1 MKKIYSII
9 AGLLITVS
17 VYAQAPQKM
26 SYQAVIR
33 NNSNALITSTAVGM
47 KISVLQGTSTGT
59 VVYSETQTPSTNA
72 NGLVSL
78 EIGSG
83 TPLIGTFAGI
93 NWANGPYFIKTE
105 TDPNGGTNYT
115 ISGTNELLSVPY
127 ALFSVNG
134 TPGPTGPAGPAGATG
149 PQGPIG
155 LTGATGTQGPI
166 GLTGAIGPQGPIGL
180 TGATGAQG
188 PTGLT
193 GAQGPQGPIGL
204 TGAIG
209 PQGPIGL
216 TGATGPQGP
225 IGPIGLTGP
234 AGAAGPQGDPGIL
247 LSGTAAGNT
256 PYWDGNSWL
265 VNSNNIFNNGGNVGI
280 GTTTPSSKLYVKST
294 TNNPMRVEGTTN
306 MFVGLYEDGAYRGYL
321 GSFAGSATDVDLG
334 TGAGNSAGSLHLTI
348 QANPAL
354 SIDPNMNVGIGTTTP
369 DNNRLR
375 ITVADATT
383 PTGLSI
389 QNNYTGI
396 SNKYGIH
403 LIVNEQGAGS
413 KYGVYSLMEGTAGDA
428 SPIYGS
434 YLNAIPNGTGPA
446 YGTYNYL
453 APLGTGSRYGTYNWV
468 DAAAASTSVIYG
480 SQQLVNNNGS
490 GTTYGYAADVN
501 KAAGQAGNLYGL
513 NITADNDGSGNSYLL
528 YGNSVGS
535 TTGTEYGVYV
545 AGEDINYFSNNV
557 GIGTN
562 APSNKL
568 EVVSNN
574 TAASQGVIRGEFTG
588 TNTEAYGVHGIN
600 DSSADYGTGVWGDGG
615 SVGVGGQSI
624 ITGSGDRYGMFALGK
639 NGADSNYGTYASG
652 QFGANAYGIEANGW
666 YGTSNNYGV
675 YANGRFGNNSY
686 GVHGTAQ
693 NGSVSNYGI
702 YGIGTGGQIA
712 YGVYGS
718 GSGGSTTSFGG
729 YFNGTVYT
737 TGLFIAS
744 DRKLKTDIV
753 PLNGALTLINRL
765 NPSVYNYNTGTYKHM
780 NLPEGLQ
787 YGFIADELQ
796 QVLPSAVK
804 KTVQPAEYENH
815 DSRNGKKLSDEVE
828 FISVNY
834 VAMVPI
840 LIAAVKEQ
848 QQEIEG
854 MQQQIDELK
863 RLIGE
868 LNKN

>member
-9 AGLLITVS
+9 AGLFLTVS
-17 VYAQAPQKM
+17 VVAQAPQKM

-33 NNSNALITSTAVGM
+33 NNGNALIASTSVGM
-47 KISVLQGTSTGT
+47 KISVLQGSSNGT
-59 VVYSETQTPSTNA
+59 VVYSETQTPNTNA

-83 TPLIGTFAGI
+83 TPVTGTFAGI

-105 TDPNGGTNYT
+105 TDPTGGSTYT

-134 TPGPTGPAGPAGATG
+134 TPGPAGATGATG

-155 LTGATGTQGPI
+155 LTGATGAQGSI
-166 GLTGAIGPQGPIGL
+166 GLTGS
-180 TGATGAQG
+180 
-188 PTGLT
+188 
-193 GAQGPQGPIGL
+193 
-204 TGAIG
+204 
-209 PQGPIGL
+209 
-216 TGATGPQGP
+216 TGPQ
-225 IGPIGLTGP
+225 GPIGLTGP
-234 AGAAGPQGDPGIL
+234 AGAVGPQGDPGIL
-247 LSGTAAGNT
+247 ASGTVAGNT
-256 PYWDGNSWL
+256 PYWDGTSWL
-265 VNSNNIFNNGGNVGI
+265 VNSNNIFNNGANVGI
-280 GTTTPSSKLYVKST
+280 GTSTPSSKLHVKST
-294 TNNPMRVEGTTN
+294 TGNAMRVEGTSN

-321 GSFAGSATDVDLG
+321 GSFAGNTTDVDLG

-348 QANPAL
+348 QSNPAL
-354 SIDPNMNVGIGTTTP
+354 SIDPNKNVGIGTTTP
-369 DNNRLR
+369 DSNRLK
-375 ITVADATT
+375 INIADATT

-389 QNNYTGI
+389 QNNYTGS
-396 SNKYGIH
+396 SNKYGIN
-403 LIVNEQGAGS
+403 LNVNEVGAGT

-428 SPIYGS
+428 SVVYGS
-434 YLNAIPNGTGPA
+434 YLNSIPNGTGAA

-468 DAAAASTSVIYG
+468 DAAAASTSTIYG
-480 SQQLVNNNGS
+480 SQQLVNHNGS

-513 NITADNDGSGNSYLL
+513 NITADNDGTGNSYLL

-535 TTGTEYGVYV
+535 TTGNEYGVYV
-545 AGEDINYFSNNV
+545 TGEDVNYFSNKV

-562 APSNKL
+562 APSSKL

-574 TAASQGVIRGEFTG
+574 TAVSQGVIRGEFTG
-588 TNTEAYGVHGIN
+588 TNTQAYGVHGIN
-600 DSSADYGTGVWGDGG
+600 DNSADYGTGVWGDGG
-615 SVGVGGQSI
+615 SLGVGGQSI
-624 ITGSGDRYGMFALGK
+624 IAGSGDRYGMFAVGK
-639 NGADSNYGTYASG
+639 NGADSNYGIYASG
-652 QFGANAYGIEANGW
+652 HFGANTYGIEANGM
-666 YGTSNNYGV
+666 YGSSNNYGV
-675 YANGRFGNNSY
+675 HATGRSGNNSY
-686 GVHGTAQ
+686 GVYATAH
-693 NGSVSNYGI
+693 NASISNYGI
-702 YGIGTGGQIA
+702 YGIATGGEIA

-744 DRKLKTDIV
+744 DRKLKTDIM
-753 PLNGALTLINRL
+753 PLNDALTLINRL
-765 NPSVYNYNTGTYKHM
+765 QPSVYNYNISTYKQM

-787 YGFIADELQ
+787 YGLIADELQ
-796 QVLPSAVK
+796 QVIPSAVK

-815 DSRNGKKLSDEVE
+815 DSNNGKKLSDEVE
-828 FISVNY
+828 FNSVNY
-834 VAMVPI
+834 TAIVPI

-848 QQEIEG
+848 QKKIEG

-868 LNKN
+868 LNKK

>member
-9 AGLLITVS
+9 AGLFMTVS
-17 VYAQAPQKM
+17 VVAQAPQKM

-33 NNSNALITSTAVGM
+33 NNNNALITSTAVGM
-47 KISVLQGTSTGT
+47 KISVLQGSSNGT
-59 VVYSETQTPSTNA
+59 VVYSETQNPNTNT

-78 EIGSG
+78 QIGSG
-83 TPLIGTFAGI
+83 TPLTGTFAGI

-105 TDPNGGTNYT
+105 TDPTGGSTYT

-134 TPGPTGPAGPAGATG
+134 TPGPAGATGAQGPIGLTGATGSPGPAGPTGATG

-155 LTGATGTQGPI
+155 LTG
-166 GLTGAIGPQGPIGL
+166 LT
-180 TGATGAQG
+180 
-188 PTGLT
+188 
-193 GAQGPQGPIGL
+193 
-204 TGAIG
+204 
-209 PQGPIGL
+209 GL

-225 IGPIGLTGP
+225 IGLTGP
-234 AGAAGPQGDPGIL
+234 AGAVGPQGDPGIL

-256 PYWDGNSWL
+256 PYWDGTSWL
-265 VNSNNIFNNGGNVGI
+265 VNSNNIFNNGANVGI
-280 GTTTPSSKLYVKST
+280 GTSTPSSKLHVKST
-294 TNNPMRVEGTTN
+294 TNNAMRVEGTSN

-321 GSFAGSATDVDLG
+321 GSFAGNTTDVDLG

-348 QANPAL
+348 QSNPAL
-354 SIDPNMNVGIGTTTP
+354 SIDPNKNVGIGTTTP
-369 DNNRLR
+369 DSNRLK
-375 ITVADATT
+375 INIADATT

-389 QNNYTGI
+389 QNDYTGS
-396 SNKYGIH
+396 SNKYGIN
-403 LIVNEQGAGS
+403 LNVNELGAGT

-428 SPIYGS
+428 SAVYGS
-434 YLNAIPNGTGPA
+434 YLNSIPNGTGSA
-446 YGTYNYL
+446 YGNYNYL

-468 DAAAASTSVIYG
+468 DAAAASTSTIYG
-480 SQQLVNNNGS
+480 SQQLVNHNGS

-513 NITADNDGSGNSYLL
+513 NITADNDGTGNSYLL

-535 TTGTEYGVYV
+535 TTGSEYGVYV
-545 AGEDINYFSNNV
+545 TGEDVNYFSNKV

-562 APSNKL
+562 APSSKL
-568 EVVSNN
+568 EVVSNT

-588 TNTEAYGVHGIN
+588 TNTQAYGVHGIN
-600 DSSADYGTGVWGDGG
+600 DNSADYGTGVWGDGG

-624 ITGSGDRYGMFALGK
+624 IAGPGDRYGMFALGN
-639 NGADSNYGTYASG
+639 NGNDDNHGIYASG
-652 QFGANAYGIEANGW
+652 QWGTDTYGIKASGL

-675 YANGRFGNNSY
+675 HATGRLGNNSFGIY
-686 GVHGTAQ
+686 ANAQ
-693 NGSVSNYGI
+693 NGSNSNYGV
-702 YGIGTGGQIA
+702 YGIATSGQLA

-718 GSGGSTTSFGG
+718 ASGGSTTSFGG

-765 NPSVYNYNTGTYKHM
+765 NPSVYNYNTSTYKQM

-787 YGFIADELQ
+787 YGLIADELQ
-796 QVLPSAVK
+796 QVIPSAVK

-815 DSRNGKKLSDEVE
+815 DSHNGKKLSDEVE
-828 FISVNY
+828 FNAVNY
-834 VAMVPI
+834 TAIVPI

-848 QQEIEG
+848 QQVIEG

-863 RLIGE
+863 RLVGE
-868 LNKN
+868 QNKK

>member
-9 AGLLITVS
+9 AGLFITAS
-17 VYAQAPQKM
+17 VFAQAPQKM

-33 NNSNALITSTAVGM
+33 NNGNTLITSTAVGM
-47 KISVLQGTSTGT
+47 KISVLQGTSNGT
-59 VVYSETQTPSTNA
+59 VVYSETQTPNTNA

-83 TPLIGTFAGI
+83 TPLTGTFEGI
-93 NWANGPYFIKTE
+93 NWADGPYFIKTE
-105 TDPNGGTNYT
+105 TDPTGGSTYT
-115 ISGTNELLSVPY
+115 ISGTSELLSVPY
-127 ALFSVNG
+127 ALFSANG
-134 TPGPTGPAGPAGATG
+134 TPGPAGPAGATG

-155 LTGATGTQGPI
+155 LTGPA
-166 GLTGAIGPQGPIGL
+166 
-180 TGATGAQG
+180 
-188 PTGLT
+188 
-193 GAQGPQGPIGL
+193 
-204 TGAIG
+204 
-209 PQGPIGL
+209 
-216 TGATGPQGP
+216 GATGPQGP
-225 IGPIGLTGP
+225 
-234 AGAAGPQGDPGIL
+234 QGNPGIL

-256 PYWDGNSWL
+256 PYWDGTSWL
-265 VNSNNIFNNGGNVGI
+265 VNSNNIFNNGANIGI
-280 GTTTPSSKLYVKST
+280 GTTTPTSKLHVKST
-294 TNNPMRVEGTTN
+294 TGNAMRVEGTSN

-321 GSFAGSATDVDLG
+321 GSFAGNSTDVDFG
-334 TGAGNSAGSLHLTI
+334 TGAGNSAGSLHLTV

-369 DNNRLR
+369 DSNRLK
-375 ITVADATT
+375 INIADATT

-389 QNNYTGI
+389 QNDYTGA
-396 SNKYGIH
+396 SNKYGIN
-403 LIVNEQGAGS
+403 LNVNEVGTGT

-428 SPIYGS
+428 SNVYGS
-434 YLNAIPNGTGPA
+434 YLNAIPNGTGSA
-446 YGTYNYL
+446 YGNYNYL

-468 DAAAASTSVIYG
+468 DAAAASTSTIYG
-480 SQQLVNNNGS
+480 SHQLVNHNGS

-513 NITADNDGSGNSYLL
+513 NITADNDGTGNSYLL

-535 TTGTEYGVYV
+535 TTGNEYGVYV
-545 AGEDINYFSNNV
+545 TGEDINYFSNKV

-562 APSNKL
+562 APSTKL

-574 TAASQGVIRGEFTG
+574 TAASQGVIRGVFTG
-588 TNTEAYGVHGIN
+588 TNTEAYGVHGVN
-600 DSSADYGTGVWGDGG
+600 NNSADYGTGVWGDGG

-624 ITGSGDRYGMFALGK
+624 IAGPGDRYGMYAAGN
-639 NGADSNYGTYASG
+639 NGNDDNHGIYASG
-652 QFGANAYGIEANGW
+652 QYGTNTYGIKASGL

-675 YANGRFGNNSY
+675 HATGRFGNNS
-686 GVHGTAQ
+686 HGIYATAQ
-693 NGSVSNYGI
+693 YGSNSNYGI
-702 YGIGTGGQIA
+702 YGIATGGEIA

-718 GSGGSTTSFGG
+718 GSGGTTTSFGG

-765 NPSVYNYNTGTYKHM
+765 QPSAYNYNTSAYKQM

-787 YGFIADELQ
+787 YGLIADELQ
-796 QVLPSAVK
+796 QVIPSAVK

-815 DSRNGKKLSDEVE
+815 DSQNGKKLSDEVE
-828 FISVNY
+828 FNAVNY
-834 VAMVPI
+834 TAIVPI

-848 QQEIEG
+848 QQVIEG
-854 MQQQIDELK
+854 MQLQIDELK
-863 RLIGE
+863 RLVGE
-868 LNKN
+868 LNKK